1 MLDKL
6 AAIEEKFE
14 QINAQLFD
22 PDVVSDI
29 EKYKKL
35 CYNRNNICDCTYI

>member
-1 MLDKL
+1 MFEKLD
-6 AAIEEKFE
+6 AIEEKYE
-14 QINAQLFD
+14 QINAKLFE

-35 CYNRNNICDCTYI
+35 ILAWQN